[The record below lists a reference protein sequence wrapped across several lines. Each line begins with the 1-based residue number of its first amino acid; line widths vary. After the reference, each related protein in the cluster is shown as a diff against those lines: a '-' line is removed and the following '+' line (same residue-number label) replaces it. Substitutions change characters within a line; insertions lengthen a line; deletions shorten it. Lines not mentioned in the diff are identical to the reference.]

1 MTTRFKDFGSGGTQ
15 NSEPISFKLHGE
27 DFECYKNLQGS
38 ALLSLVAK
46 AGSGNASDAADTVK
60 DIFSKALLPESYE
73 RFLKLIDDKDK
84 IVTVEALGEITA
96 WLVEQ
101 YSGRPTQGPEQS
113 QSGQSTSGLM

>member
-1 MTTRFKDFGSGGTQ
+1 MTTRFKDFGTGGEQ

-27 DFECYKNLQGS
+27 DFECHKNLQGS
-38 ALLSLVAK
+38 ALLNLVAK
-46 AGSGNASDAADTVK
+46 AGSGEPSDAAETIK

-84 IVTVEALGEITA
+84 IVTVEALGQITA

-101 YSGRPTQGPEQS
+101 YSGRPTSGPEQS
-113 QSGQSTSGLM
+113 QSGQ